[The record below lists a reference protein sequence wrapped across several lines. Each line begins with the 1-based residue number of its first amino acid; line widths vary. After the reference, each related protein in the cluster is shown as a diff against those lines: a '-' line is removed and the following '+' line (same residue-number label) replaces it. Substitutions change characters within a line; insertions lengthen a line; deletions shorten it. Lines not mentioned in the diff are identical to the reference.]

1 MTRSAMRRTLRHDKR
16 GFTIMEL
23 MIATM
28 VFGVVLLVVT
38 SAILQFTRVYYKG
51 ITETKV
57 QDTARTIVDTIAQGI
72 QFNGGN
78 VTTTTTSPSPG
89 ASYAFCVGN
98 IQYSYTTG
106 YMLAESP
113 SGSQTYHA
121 LVSNNIAGCTSST
134 PAQNVRSAGATG
146 RELLAPNMRLAKMQV
161 TSVGPNVYKI
171 SVRVV
176 YGDDPILTNPNAAT
190 ANCIGQRQGTQ
201 FCASSDITTT
211 VVKRV
216 Q

>member
-1 MTRSAMRRTLRHDKR
+1 MTKQGTRPSLKHNKR
-16 GFTIMEL
+16 GFTVMEL

-51 ITETKV
+51 ITETNV
-57 QDTARTIVDTIAQGI
+57 QDTTRSIVDTISQGI

-78 VTTTTTSPSPG
+78 VTTTVASPTPG
-89 ASYAFCVGN
+89 ISYAFCVGN
-98 IQYSYTTG
+98 LQYSYTTG

-113 SGSQTYHA
+113 TGAQTYHA
-121 LVSNNIAGCTSST
+121 LVANNVAGCTSSS
-134 PAQNVRSAGATG
+134 PPQNVRSAGATG
-146 RELLAPNMRLAKMQV
+146 RELLAPNMRIAKLQV
-161 TSVGPNVYKI
+161 TSVSTNVYKV

-176 YGDDPILTNPNAAT
+176 YGDDGILTNPNAANS
-190 ANCIGQRQGTQ
+190 NCIGQRQGTQ

-216 Q
+216 E